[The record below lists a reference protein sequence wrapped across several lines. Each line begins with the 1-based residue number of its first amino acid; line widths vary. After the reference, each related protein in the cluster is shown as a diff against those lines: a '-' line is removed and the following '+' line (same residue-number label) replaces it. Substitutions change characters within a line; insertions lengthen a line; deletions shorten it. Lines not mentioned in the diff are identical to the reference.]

1 MLIVN
6 VNGGNLTQRT
16 LIEDVVMFMMKQ
28 LMPRIR
34 NIEIDIN
41 LKKIGGDVAG
51 YCMQLDTNREF
62 EIEVDKTLSVRDLV
76 LTVCHEMV
84 HVKQY
89 VRKEM
94 DECGRR
100 WKKAEISNDTPY
112 MELPWEKEAYRLQA
126 KLAKAYWTAEE

>member
-94 DECGRR
+94 DERGRR